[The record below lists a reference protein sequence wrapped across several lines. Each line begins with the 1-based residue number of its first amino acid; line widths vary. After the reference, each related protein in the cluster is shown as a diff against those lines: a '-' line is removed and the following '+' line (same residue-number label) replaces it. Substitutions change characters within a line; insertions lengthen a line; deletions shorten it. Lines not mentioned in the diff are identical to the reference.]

1 MVPAAFASPS
11 PVAVI
16 YPEIREPYRSVFLSI
31 INGIKKRLKTPIDA
45 YALEKDYNIVMLR
58 ERLERAEIQ
67 VIIALGGRGLLA
79 ARKLQS
85 MFKVVVG
92 AVLVAPDG
100 TELTGISLTPDP
112 QTFFQ
117 KIKELTPDVKR
128 VTVIYEQGYSDWLI
142 ERAEESIR
150 NYNLKLNALPA
161 KNFREAATLY
171 RDVLSQLES
180 ETDAIWLLQDSI
192 LDEQAVLPLILQEA
206 WERNLVVFSSNLSH
220 LKRGVLFALY
230 PDNENMGR
238 SLAEIALKQ
247 IQNGDN
253 IPLSVM
259 PLRDLLI
266 AVNIRTAEHLGL
278 KLTSQ
283 MKREFDLIF
292 PLQ

>member
-1 MVPAAFASPS
+1 MPAAFASPS

-31 INGIKKRLKTPIDA
+31 INGIKKRLKTPINA

-112 QTFFQ
+112 QIFFQ
-117 KIKELTPDVKR
+117 RIKELTPDVKR
-128 VTVIYEQGYSDWLI
+128 VTVIYEQDYSDWLI

-150 NYNLKLNALPA
+150 NYDLKLNALPA
-161 KNFREAATLY
+161 KSFREAATLY

-206 WERNLVVFSSNLSH
+206 WEKNLIVFSSHLSH